1 VITGWELKAKSQSLD
16 ELNRATKILKRRM
29 LDFMSL
35 KPWKILGS
43 KYLYRANGMA
53 LRIDQCEIPNG
64 NIFEPYV
71 IETGTWVNIIALTKN
86 REVVLVKQYRH
97 GAGQV
102 MLEIPA
108 GVMDEEDKSPLQTA
122 KRELLEETGYTS
134 SKMIEVGKTYPN
146 PATHNNLTYSF
157 LALDVEKVGQQHL
170 DETEEIDVS
179 LMPFDEFIASAKSG
193 GLPQALHI
201 AALFFALAYLER
213 NP

>member
-1 VITGWELKAKSQSLD
+1 
-16 ELNRATKILKRRM
+16 
-29 LDFMSL
+29 MSL
-35 KPWKILGS
+35 TPWKILSS

-86 REVVLVKQYRH
+86 REVILVKQYRH

-108 GVMDEEDKSPLQTA
+108 GVMEAEDESPLQTA
-122 KRELLEETGYTS
+122 QRELLEETGYTS
-134 SKMIEVGKTYPN
+134 PKIIEVGNSYPN

-157 LALDVEKVGQQHL
+157 LALDAELVGQQDL

-179 LMPFDEFIASAKSG
+179 LMPFDEFISLAKEG

-201 AALFFALAYLER
+201 SALFFALAYMER

>member
-1 VITGWELKAKSQSLD
+1 
-16 ELNRATKILKRRM
+16 
-29 LDFMSL
+29 MSL
-35 KPWKILGS
+35 TPWKILSS

-71 IETGTWVNIIALTKN
+71 IETRTWVNIIALTKN
-86 REVVLVKQYRH
+86 QEIILVKQYRH
-97 GAGQV
+97 GVGQV

-108 GVMDEEDKSPLQTA
+108 GVMDDGDENPLQTA

-134 SKMIEVGKTYPN
+134 PKIIEVGKTYPN

-179 LMPFDEFIASAKSG
+179 LMPFDAFIALVKNG

-201 AALFFALAYLER
+201 SALFFALAYLER
-213 NP
+213 NR

>member
-1 VITGWELKAKSQSLD
+1 
-16 ELNRATKILKRRM
+16 
-29 LDFMSL
+29 MSL

-43 KYLYRANGMA
+43 KYLYRTNEVA
-53 LRIDQCEIPNG
+53 LRIDRCEIDNG
-64 NIFEPYV
+64 NIFEPY
-71 IETGTWVNIIALTKN
+71 ILECGTWVNVVALTKE
-86 REVVLVKQYRH
+86 REVILEKQYRH

-108 GVMDEEDKSPLQTA
+108 GVMDAEDESPLQTA

-134 SKMIEVGKTYPN
+134 QNFIEVGKTYPN

-157 LALDVEKVGQQHL
+157 LALDVEKVDQQHL

-179 LMPFDEFIASAKSG
+179 LMPFDEFVALAKNG

-201 AALFFALAYLER
+201 AALFFVLAYLER
-213 NP
+213 NS

>member
-1 VITGWELKAKSQSLD
+1 
-16 ELNRATKILKRRM
+16 
-29 LDFMSL
+29 MSL

-43 KYLYRANGMA
+43 KYLYKTNGVA

-71 IETGTWVNIIALTKN
+71 FECGTWVNVVALTKERN
-86 REVVLVKQYRH
+86 VILEKQYRH
-97 GAGQV
+97 GVGKV

-108 GVMDEEDKSPLQTA
+108 GIMDTDDESPLQTA

-134 SKMIEVGKTYPN
+134 DHFIEVGKAYPN
-146 PATHNNLTYSF
+146 PATHNNLTYSY
-157 LALDVEKVGQQHL
+157 LALDVEQTGKQNL
-170 DETEEIDVS
+170 DVTEEIEVS
-179 LMPFDEFIASAKSG
+179 LIPFDKLISMAKAG

-201 AALFFALAYLER
+201 SALFFALAYLER